1 MGRAEDL
8 DRMTIEVDVAHR
20 LGAFDLE
27 ARFRS
32 QGRLTALLGQ
42 SGSGKTS
49 LINVIGGLI
58 RPDRGRIVV
67 DGTTLVDTVG
77 GIFVPS
83 HRRRVGY
90 VFQEARL
97 FPHLTVRQNLVF
109 GRWFRPRHERKVRLE
124 TVVDLLGIGH
134 LLERRPGGLSGG
146 EKQRVAIGRALLAS
160 PRLLLMDE
168 PLAALD
174 DERKEEILPYIE
186 RLRDEANIPIV
197 YVSHSL
203 VEVSRLAN
211 TIVALRDGRVVAVG
225 APAEVLSETDLVPH
239 DAMEEAGAIIEA
251 QIAEHDVPFGLT
263 TLQSKA
269 GLLRAPSLDL
279 PTGTSVRI
287 RIRARDVMIATAPP
301 VELSALNVLPGKVTD
316 LRKAAALVEVHI
328 DCGGVRLTARLTR
341 KSVETLGLKPGL
353 SIYAVLKSVALD
365 KSTLGRLPV
374 PASLGGG
381 DLGVQVQ
388 DAPAAGPARPGSPSV
403 PPLPKQI

>member
-1 MGRAEDL
+1 
-8 DRMTIEVDVAHR
+8 MTIEVDVAHR
-20 LGAFDLE
+20 LGAFALE
-27 ARFRS
+27 ARFMS
-32 QGRLTALLGQ
+32 QGRLTAFLGQ

-67 DGTTLVDTVG
+67 DGTTLVDTAC
-77 GIFVPS
+77 GIFLPA

-90 VFQEARL
+90 VFQEGRL

-174 DERKEEILPYIE
+174 DERKDEILPYIE
-186 RLRDEANIPIV
+186 RLRDQADIPIV

-203 VEVSRLAN
+203 AEVSRLAN
-211 TIVALRDGRVVAVG
+211 TVVVLRDGRVVAVG
-225 APAEVLSETDLVPH
+225 APAEVLSQTDLVPLN
-239 DAMEEAGAIIEA
+239 AMEEAGAVIEA
-251 QIAEHDVPFGLT
+251 RIAEHDVPFGLT
-263 TLQSKA
+263 LLQSKA
-269 GLLRAPSLDL
+269 GVLRAPSLDL
-279 PTGTSVRI
+279 PIGTTVRV
-287 RIRARDVMIATAPP
+287 RIRARDVMIANAPP
-301 VELSALNVLPGKVTD
+301 VGLSALNVLPGKVID
-316 LRKAAALVEVHI
+316 LRKAGEALVEVHI
-328 DCGGVRLTARLTR
+328 DCGGVGLTARLTR
-341 KSVETLGLKPGL
+341 KSVETLGLRSELP
-353 SIYAVLKSVALD
+353 IYAVLKSVALD
-365 KSTLGRLPV
+365 KTTLGRSPI
-374 PASLGGG
+374 PANFGG

-388 DAPAAGPARPGSPSV
+388 DAPAAGTAKPGSSTV
-403 PPLPKQI
+403 PPLPKQS